1 MVITAAIAVT
11 IIAIVSIISPPFVYS
26 SRVSPYTWWVCYMP
40 KNESFIYLKQSI
52 DINVKK
58 FYDYLRFKIS

>member
-11 IIAIVSIISPPFVYS
+11 IIAIVSIISPPYVYS
-26 SRVSPYTWWVCYMP
+26 SRVSPYTWWDCYMP